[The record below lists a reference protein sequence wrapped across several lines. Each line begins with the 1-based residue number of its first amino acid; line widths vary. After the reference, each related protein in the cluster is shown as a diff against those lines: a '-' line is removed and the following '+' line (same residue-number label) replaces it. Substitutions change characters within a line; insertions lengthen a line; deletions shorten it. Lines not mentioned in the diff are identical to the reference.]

1 MGELVNL
8 KEYRAWKS
16 KQDEEKKQT
25 EKGIVINELEAL
37 KNALDAIVKDLP
49 DQTHSMTHPSIESD
63 LDAFMSKGS
72 DPGDLD
78 GYLLNLGLTI
88 DYDETDET

>member
-1 MGELVNL
+1 M
-8 KEYRAWKS
+8 A
-16 KQDEEKKQT
+16 
-25 EKGIVINELEAL
+25 
-37 KNALDAIVKDLP
+37 
-49 DQTHSMTHPSIESD
+49 HPSIESD